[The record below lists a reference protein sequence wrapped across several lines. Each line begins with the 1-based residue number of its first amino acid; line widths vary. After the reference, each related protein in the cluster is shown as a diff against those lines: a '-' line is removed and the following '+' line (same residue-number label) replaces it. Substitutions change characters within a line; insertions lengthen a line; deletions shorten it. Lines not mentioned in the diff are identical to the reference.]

1 MKISPELVYVLS
13 LKIISSIP
21 NVFLVILTGQK
32 SSLLIP
38 PNGIGADFLA
48 ITGAP
53 MLSLKVIDIIPF
65 PLLTA
70 TTEQRKIVTGIEFP
84 SS

>member
-1 MKISPELVYVLS
+1 
-13 LKIISSIP
+13 
-21 NVFLVILTGQK
+21 
-32 SSLLIP
+32 
-38 PNGIGADFLA
+38 
-48 ITGAP
+48 